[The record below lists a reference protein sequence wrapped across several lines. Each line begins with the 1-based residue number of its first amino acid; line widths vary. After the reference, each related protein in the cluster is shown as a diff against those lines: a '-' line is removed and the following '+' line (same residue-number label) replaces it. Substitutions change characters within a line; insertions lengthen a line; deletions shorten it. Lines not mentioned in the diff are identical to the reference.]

1 MHDADPDTALMSNL
15 GTAGIRPF
23 LPGGKDFALSRRFYL
38 ALGFEM
44 TFEAPGIAGFACDSG
59 SFLLQDYYEQ
69 GWADNFMMQLVVE
82 DLDAWW
88 AHIQSLDLPG
98 RFGVPAPKAPKRMP
112 WGLTLAYVTGPC
124 GELWH
129 VAQA

>member
-1 MHDADPDTALMSNL
+1 MSLNLSTTAM
-15 GTAGIRPF
+15 RPF
-23 LPGGKDFALSRRFYL
+23 LPGGLDFALSKRFYQ

-44 TFEAPGIAGFACDSG
+44 TFEAAGIAGFACGSG
-59 SFLLQDYYEQ
+59 SFLLQDYFHE
-69 GWADNFMMQLVVE
+69 GWAHNFMMQLIVE

-88 AHIQSLDLPG
+88 AHIQALDLPG
-98 RFGVPAPKAPKRMP
+98 SFGVPEPKPPALMP

-129 VAQA
+129 IVQA